1 MLQRSLWLVLILALA
16 AASQTTT
23 NTKSHPSSATK
34 KSATPAISQAGTQS
48 PASGQHPTAILH
60 TTAGDMKCEL
70 FPDKAPKTVA
80 NFIGLAT
87 GTRDWTDPGNG
98 RPVHNRPLYDG
109 TIFHRVIPEFMI
121 QGGDPLGTGSG
132 SPGYKFEDELHADLL
147 FDHPGRLAMANSGR
161 NTNGSQFF
169 ITEKEQPSLDPCF
182 DQGGCERP
190 FGRVLQNSGYTI
202 FGQCDDHTVELVKS
216 IARMPRNI
224 RSNFPQNPVKIN
236 HIEILNNGS
245 QAGTPSKSSTTK
257 RGTAGKKTAKK
268 QATTPKQ

>member
-48 PASGQHPTAILH
+48 PASGHPTAIFH

-80 NFIGLAT
+80 NFIGLAS
-87 GTRDWTDPGNG
+87 GTKDWTDPGNG

-147 FDHPGRLAMANSGR
+147 FDQPGRLAMANSGR

-169 ITEKEQPSLDPCF
+169 ITEKEQPGLNPCLDE
-182 DQGGCERP
+182 GGCQRG
-190 FGRVLQNSGYTI
+190 FRRVLQNSGYTI
-202 FGQCDDHTVELVKS
+202 FGQCDDHTVDLVKQ
-216 IARMPRNI
+216 IARMPRNGQD
-224 RSNFPQNPVKIN
+224 FPQNPVKIN
-236 HIEILNNGS
+236 HIEILNNGA
-245 QAGTPSKSSTTK
+245 QAGTPSKPSTTK
-257 RGTAGKKTAKK
+257 RGAAGKKTAKK